1 MKQAEEAL
9 AKQQGEEFAAIHAG
23 FSRGVQAL
31 AEAATHI
38 AANFSQDIKGVHVGA
53 VPFLRLMGIV
63 SGGWQMA
70 RAALVAQQKLA
81 AGGGDAGFYKA
92 KISTARFFADH
103 LLSQAPGLAAT
114 VIKGGAGALAVPE
127 EFL

>member
-1 MKQAEEAL
+1 M
-9 AKQQGEEFAAIHAG
+9 
-23 FSRGVQAL
+23 
-31 AEAATHI
+31 
-38 AANFSQDIKGVHVGA
+38 HVGA

-70 RAALVAQQKLA
+70 RAALVAQKKLA
-81 AGGGDAGFYKA
+81 AGDGDAGFYKA

-114 VIKGGAGALAVPE
+114 VIKGGAGAMAVPE
-127 EFL
+127 EAL

>member
-1 MKQAEEAL
+1 MKQVEAEL
-9 AKQQGEEFAAIHAG
+9 AKQSGEEFAAIHAG
-23 FSRGVQAL
+23 FARGVQAL
-31 AEAATHI
+31 AEAATYI
-38 AANFSQDIKGVHVGA
+38 ATNFTQDIKGVHVGA

-70 RAALVAQQKLA
+70 RAALVAQKKLA
-81 AGGGDAGFYKA
+81 AGDGDAGFYKA

-114 VIKGGAGALAVPE
+114 VIKGGAGAMAVPE
-127 EFL
+127 EAL